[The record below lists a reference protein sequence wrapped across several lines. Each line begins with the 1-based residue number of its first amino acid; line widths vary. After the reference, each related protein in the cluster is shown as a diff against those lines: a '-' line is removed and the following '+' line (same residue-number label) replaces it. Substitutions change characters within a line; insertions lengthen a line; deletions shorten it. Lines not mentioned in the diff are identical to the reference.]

1 MIRSYITIL
10 LLILSAQLLH
20 AQASVLNTISAFPY
34 AKRADAD
41 PALTAMRTW
50 DKDNWSAFGR
60 MLDDDSNKLKAS
72 YALDAYVHDAAADA
86 AFRSTAAALI
96 SSSISSVSSFSAKDQ
111 LIKALGS
118 MGDDAAIPVL
128 SGLLT
133 DATYGGVAARS
144 LATIGSKR
152 AIATLDKA
160 ATSATGALKADIGMA
175 AAHAHRGAVTATA
188 PKALYRLTGK
198 EKRQGFEML
207 FDGTG
212 LDKWTGNKTSYRVE
226 DGAIVVSPSGG
237 SGGNLYT
244 AEEYADF
251 EFRFEFQLTPG
262 ANNGLGIRT
271 PLKGDAAYVGMELQI
286 LDNEAEKY
294 RNLKPY
300 QYHGSVYGVIPAKRG
315 FLKPTGEWNQQ
326 TVIAKG
332 SRIRVVLNGEVILDG
347 DVRSASMN
355 GPADGN
361 AHPGLLNPKGHI
373 GFLGHGDVV
382 RFRNIRVR
390 RTN

>member
-10 LLILSAQLLH
+10 LLILSAHLLH
-20 AQASVLNTISAFPY
+20 AQERVLNTISAFPY
-34 AKRADAD
+34 AKRTDAD

-50 DKDNWSAFGR
+50 DKGDWSVFCR
-60 MLDDDSNKLKAS
+60 MLDDDSMKLKAS
-72 YALDAYVHDAAADA
+72 YALDAYVHHAAADA
-86 AFRSTAAALI
+86 AFRSKAAGLI
-96 SSSISSVSSFSAKDQ
+96 SSSISSVNSFSAKDQ
-111 LIKALGS
+111 FIKALGS

-133 DATYGGVAARS
+133 DAIYGGVAARS
-144 LATIGSKR
+144 LATIGSDR
-152 AIATLDKA
+152 AIAALDKA
-160 ATSATGALKADIGMA
+160 AASATGALKADLGMA

-198 EKRQGFEML
+198 EKRQGFEIL
-207 FDGTG
+207 FDGTH
-212 LDKWTGNKTSYRVE
+212 LDRWTGNKTGYRIE
-226 DGAIVVSPSGG
+226 DGAIVVNPSGG

-244 AEEYADF
+244 TEEYADF

-294 RNLKPY
+294 RDLKPY

-332 SRIRVVLNGEVILDG
+332 SSIRVILNGEVILDG
-347 DVRSASMN
+347 DVQEASRN
-355 GPADGN
+355 GTADGN